1 MIMSL
6 RKSLKNQK
14 GFTLVELMVVIAI
27 IGILAAIAVPKL
39 ATSTDSAKVAK
50 IQADL
55 RTIGGALAVYYA
67 NHGSYPTTLGALVTE
82 NLLAAEPKTPDNT
95 TSYTYPI
102 TGKEGVASA
111 VFKGKTYY
119 SDGTSE
125 TPATTP
131 PAGS

>member
-1 MIMSL
+1 MIISL

-67 NHGSYPTTLGALVTE
+67 NHGAYPTNLAALVTE
-82 NLLAAEPKTPDNT
+82 NLLAAEPKMPDNS

-102 TGKEGVASA
+102 TGKDGVASA
-111 VFKGKTYY
+111 TFQGKTYY
-119 SDGTSE
+119 SDGTSV
-125 TPATTP
+125 TATGT
-131 PAGS
+131 GG